1 MKKSPLFSL
10 KGSSKEDLE
19 SLLPSLSFS
28 YQRELEEELEHY
40 LLCYPQGTGDD
51 ELEELMGFLA
61 ELFWP
66 DF

>member
-1 MKKSPLFSL
+1 MKSFLFSL

-19 SLLPSLSFS
+19 ALLPSLSDKKKKD
-28 YQRELEEELEHY
+28 LEEELESY

-51 ELEELMGFLA
+51 ELEDLMDLLA

-66 DF
+66 EYY

>member
-19 SLLPSLSFS
+19 SLFPSLPDKKKKD
-28 YQRELEEELEHY
+28 LEEELEYY

>member
-1 MKKSPLFSL
+1 MKKSLLFSL

-19 SLLPSLSFS
+19 SLLPSLSDKKKKD
-28 YQRELEEELEHY
+28 LEEELEHY

-51 ELEELMGFLA
+51 ELEELMDSLA

>member
-19 SLLPSLSFS
+19 SLFPSLSDKKKKD
-28 YQRELEEELEHY
+28 LEEELGY
-40 LLCYPQGTGDD
+40 YFLCYPQGTGDD